1 VNDLAQRQAGSLS
14 LRSWQG
20 GRELL
25 AVRRE
30 GLVRTT
36 RVQAAAYVTRL
47 ALQEAGTLS
56 AMEARLLRDAPLGEA
71 RYQVIVDAFA
81 AFAAD
86 EITRM
91 GWQ

>member
-1 VNDLAQRQAGSLS
+1 MPR
-14 LRSWQG
+14 W
-20 GRELL
+20 
-25 AVRRE
+25 
-30 GLVRTT
+30 
-36 RVQAAAYVTRL
+36 
-47 ALQEAGTLS
+47 
-56 AMEARLLRDAPLGEA
+56 GEA